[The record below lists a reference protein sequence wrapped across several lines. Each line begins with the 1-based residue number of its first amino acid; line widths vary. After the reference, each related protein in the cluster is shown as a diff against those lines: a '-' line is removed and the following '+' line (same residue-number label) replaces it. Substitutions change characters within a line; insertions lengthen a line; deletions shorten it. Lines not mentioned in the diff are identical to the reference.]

1 MKPIAL
7 LTTIPSDSHNWN
19 MVFIQLFLQENGFE
33 VVNLGPSVPYDLLLD
48 ACVQH
53 QPDLLIVSTIN
64 GHGYIE
70 GKELIKRVRTLDIM
84 KERPVFIGGKLSTDA
99 NMSYLYAVELE
110 EAGYNKAY
118 CSDQDM
124 QHFKTQLQLISQKAA
139 VSREV
144 Q

>member
-19 MVFIQLFLQENGFE
+19 LVFIQLLLQENGFE
-33 VVNLGPSVPYDLLLD
+33 VINLGPSVPYDLLTE
-48 ACVQH
+48 ACISH

-70 GKELIKRVRTLDIM
+70 GKELIKRVRELDSM
-84 KERPVFIGGKLSTDA
+84 QHKPVFIGGKLSTDA

-110 EAGYNKAY
+110 SAGFTRAY
-118 CSDQDM
+118 CNDQD
-124 QHFKTQLQLISQKAA
+124 LQDFSQRLQQIKEQASVA
-139 VSREV
+139 K
-144 Q
+144 QA

>member
-19 MVFIQLFLQENGFE
+19 LVYIQLFLQENGFE
-33 VVNLGPSVPYDLLLD
+33 VVNLGPSVPYDLLLS

-70 GKELIKRVRTLDIM
+70 GKELIRQVRSLDSM
-84 KERPVFIGGKLSTDA
+84 KEKPVFIGGKLSTDVS
-99 NMSYLYAVELE
+99 MSYLYAVELE

-118 CSDQDM
+118 CNDQDM
-124 QHFKTQLQLISQKAA
+124 EDFTRRLQVILRQSP
-139 VSREV
+139 VSKQV
-144 Q
+144 